1 MSSPVTCVLSLLM
14 WSLNCDMVP
23 PCEMAVRLT
32 TGVLHSDRM
41 TTWKV
46 QLLTTMSKSAQNAM
60 PLQNWTSQQC
70 NATVPSSS
78 PSHPLIHSM
87 NETSTF
93 PATFLQ
99 HPISSMLLCA
109 QQTPAMQTQL
119 DFKLCA
125 TILSITTTQSHT
137 LPSTFQSTITALPHA
152 HMTQAIRRN

>member
-60 PLQNWTSQQC
+60 PLQNWTY
-70 NATVPSSS
+70 ATVPSPS
-78 PSHPLIHSM
+78 PSHPLIHFM
-87 NETSTF
+87 NV
-93 PATFLQ
+93 
-99 HPISSMLLCA
+99 
-109 QQTPAMQTQL
+109 
-119 DFKLCA
+119 
-125 TILSITTTQSHT
+125 
-137 LPSTFQSTITALPHA
+137 
-152 HMTQAIRRN
+152 